1 MSFFSEIFQD
11 LSKIPGSPEAVTSA
25 VEGGLNGSLSW
36 NPFSKS
42 NSVWDTGAGGTQLSQ
57 NPTDRMIG
65 RTIGS
70 LFAGGALG
78 GALGGGASASTDAAT
93 AGSDIGS
100 FAADG
105 SYIPAAGADPYGLS
119 ASTALDGGASFP
131 TDAATAAANGSAL
144 SGAASD
150 PYGFNAS
157 TAFDGSA
164 ITPSGSSGVGSF
176 APDGSYIPASGTS
189 PSYGSPGASDPGS
202 PGAGGSPTDPTNPAT
217 SQDKSWLSKALG
229 TLGNNKL
236 QTAQLGL
243 GTLGLINQVKQGSN
257 AQKQMNAIA
266 GPASQASQ
274 QLLAQ
279 FKAGQINPSDAY
291 AIQQWQQTQQAQSD
305 QYFAQAGLSN
315 SSMHQQAS
323 SQIAAQA
330 EAMRQQAV
338 QNLLTQGLSAA
349 GVANPTLV
357 AGVNAGLQQDNAA
370 MTTMS
375 NFIATLAK
383 MNTGGG
389 SGGGSNTQTQTGTPN
404 G

>member
-11 LSKIPGSPEAVTSA
+11 LSKVPGSPEALVSA
-25 VEGGLNGSLSW
+25 LQGGSNGSLSW

-42 NSVWDTGAGGTQLSQ
+42 NSVWDTAAGGTQLSQ
-57 NPTDRMIG
+57 NPTDRAIG
-65 RTIGS
+65 RTVGS

-78 GALGGGASASTDAAT
+78 GLLGGAGTSAGLSSDAGTGLGLGTSAGFVGGDVGTGVGLGTDAGFVGGDAGT
-93 AGSDIGS
+93 GAGLGADAGGWTQAGSDAAI
-100 FAADG
+100 AADSAPINFSGPTTPSAG
-105 SYIPAAGADPYGLS
+105 SPADVSNFTTPDPGYGSSSDVS
-119 ASTALDGGASFP
+119 AP
-131 TDAATAAANGSAL
+131 TDAAN
-144 SGAASD
+144 
-150 PYGFNAS
+150 PNA
-157 TAFDGSA
+157 
-164 ITPSGSSGVGSF
+164 
-176 APDGSYIPASGTS
+176 
-189 PSYGSPGASDPGS
+189 
-202 PGAGGSPTDPTNPAT
+202 PTNPNAP
-217 SQDKSWLSKALG
+217 DKSWLSKALG
-229 TLGNNKL
+229 SLGNNKL

-243 GTLGLINQVKQGSN
+243 GTLGLINQVKQGSS

-266 GPASQASQ
+266 APASQASQ

-279 FKAGQINPSDAY
+279 FKAGTINPGDAY

-338 QNLLTQGLSAA
+338 QNLLTQGLQAA
-349 GVANPTLV
+349 GVANGTLV

-370 MTTMS
+370 MTTMQ
-375 NFIATLAK
+375 NFLATLAK
-383 MNTGGG
+383 MNTPAA
-389 SGGGSNTQTQTGTPN
+389 SGGGSSTQTQTGTPN